1 VSETTLKRIKKR
13 REKVGK
19 LVYDEKDDWTDGDVR
34 SNMRE
39 IRNITAPTSITI
51 QFNE

>member
-19 LVYDEKDDWTDGDVR
+19 LVYDTNDVTDGDIR

-39 IRNITAPTSITI
+39 IRNITAPTSTI